1 MKKILSILIVCQLC
15 VLAMAADEVE
25 FVASAPPQV
34 IMGKPFQLTYVVN
47 QVVRDFRAPEF
58 TDFEFLVGPY
68 IAKSSST
75 SFENG
80 KRTSSFRLT
89 YTYTLKAKKEG
100 TYTISPASVKI
111 DGKQYTSNGVRIT
124 VLPPD
129 APNTGQSQAKN
140 ESVSGEQRD
149 SERVNEENIFMRTL
163 VSKTKVCEQEAIL
176 LTYKL
181 YFAGIDVAQVTNNIR
196 IPEFGG
202 FLKQDLEQ
210 SEIQTELEHYDG
222 RNYQTAV
229 LYRTVLFAQRAG
241 DIKIDPAQ
249 FEVVLRVQN
258 RARVRSFFDIN
269 NTYTMV
275 AKPLEAPG
283 ITIHVDAL
291 PSGKP
296 MSYSGGVG
304 QFTMDSK
311 ISSTDVQA
319 NEAITLTITIKGT
332 GNLKLVKTPSVD
344 WPDAFE
350 VYDAKV
356 TNDFTNT
363 TAGTTG
369 TKVIEYLAIPRA
381 GGQYTIPAVE
391 MAYYDIN
398 DKAYHTLR
406 TKEYMVNIART
417 QGGQESNGVVNSY
430 VNKEDIQ
437 QLATDIRYIHTDANV
452 LTIPMHVLRF
462 GSWSFWMCYF
472 VPLLLVVIV
481 FVVFRRRIKENADIT
496 RVRYKKANKV
506 AQRRLKVAE
515 KLLRANQ
522 KEAFYEEI
530 ERAAW
535 TYLSDRLSVP
545 TSQLNKENIS
555 QILRAKSVSEALI
568 EMTMHVLSEAEF
580 ARYTP
585 QVDGAMQDM
594 FATTS
599 KLINSLEEQKL

>member
-1 MKKILSILIVCQLC
+1 
-15 VLAMAADEVE
+15 
-25 FVASAPPQV
+25 
-34 IMGKPFQLTYVVN
+34 
-47 QVVRDFRAPEF
+47 
-58 TDFEFLVGPY
+58 
-68 IAKSSST
+68 
-75 SFENG
+75 
-80 KRTSSFRLT
+80 
-89 YTYTLKAKKEG
+89 
-100 TYTISPASVKI
+100 
-111 DGKQYTSNGVRIT
+111 
-124 VLPPD
+124 
-129 APNTGQSQAKN
+129 
-140 ESVSGEQRD
+140 
-149 SERVNEENIFMRTL
+149 
-163 VSKTKVCEQEAIL
+163 
-176 LTYKL
+176 
-181 YFAGIDVAQVTNNIR
+181 
-196 IPEFGG
+196 
-202 FLKQDLEQ
+202 
-210 SEIQTELEHYDG
+210 
-222 RNYQTAV
+222 
-229 LYRTVLFAQRAG
+229 VLFAQRAG

-369 TKVIEYLAIPRA
+369 AKVIEYLAIPRA

-391 MAYYDIN
+391 MAYYDTN
-398 DKAYHTLR
+398 DKEYHTLR
-406 TKEYMVNIART
+406 TKEYTVNIART

-437 QLATDIRYIHTDANV
+437 QLATDIRYIHTDANM
-452 LTIPMHVLRF
+452 LTKPMHVLRF
-462 GSWSFWMCYF
+462 GSWSFWMCYC

-535 TYLSDRLSVP
+535 TYLSDRLSIP

-585 QVDGAMQDM
+585 QVDGAMQDI